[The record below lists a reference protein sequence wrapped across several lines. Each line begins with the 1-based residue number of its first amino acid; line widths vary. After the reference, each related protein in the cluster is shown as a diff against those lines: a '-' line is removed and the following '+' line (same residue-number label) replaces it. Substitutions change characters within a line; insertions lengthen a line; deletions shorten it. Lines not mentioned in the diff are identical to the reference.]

1 MPEGG
6 YKIRNQEGVYYL
18 TFTVIN
24 WIDVFTRK
32 RYKDILIDSL
42 IYCQK
47 EKGLQV
53 YAYVIMSNHL
63 HCVLSSK
70 ENKLSD
76 TIRDFKT
83 HTSKKIIASIQTEE
97 GESRKDW
104 MLAQFKD
111 KGLNNKRNKKYQFW
125 KQDNHPIELY
135 SNYFIDQKVE
145 YIHNNPVEAGIV
157 EKPEEY
163 IYSSAKNYCGEQ
175 GLLKIERI

>member
-6 YKIRNQEGVYYL
+6 YKIRDQKGVYYL
-18 TFTVIN
+18 TFTVVN

-32 RYKDILIDSL
+32 RYKDMLIDSL
-42 IYCQK
+42 NYCQK

-53 YAYVIMSNHL
+53 YAYVIMSNHI
-63 HCVLSSK
+63 HCVLSSSK
-70 ENKLSD
+70 NNLSD
-76 TIRDFKT
+76 IIRDFKT
-83 HTSKKIIASIQTEE
+83 HTSKKILKSIKEEE

-104 MLAQFKD
+104 MLEQFKN
-111 KGLNNKRNKKYQFW
+111 KGLNNKRNKEYQFW

-135 SNYFIDQKVE
+135 TNYFIDQKIN

-163 IYSSAKNYCGEQ
+163 IYSSAKNYSGEK
-175 GLLKIERI
+175 GLLVIDFL